1 VVRASL
7 LAVAAVGVLV
17 IAVGG
22 AREPRISYYR
32 VAWHE
37 YLAHPVLGSGAGTF
51 GRYWLT
57 SGRVPELGGALDAHS
72 LYLETLAELG
82 PIGLGL
88 VAAFLVYPLA
98 RASAKRRLP
107 GVAPAAGAF
116 TAFLVHAGLDW
127 DWELPVVVLAGLS
140 CAAVVAFAAPEGDVD
155 VPSSQRA
162 RATALAAAV
171 IAGLAAIVG
180 ARSTAEPSAAPVT
193 SEAPHGGASL
203 EHPPTTGDGYLPW

>member
-1 VVRASL
+1 VAAVAASVSARPRGTTSSRSQGDAARSRVVRASL

-88 VAAFLVYPLA
+88 VAAFLVYPL
-98 RASAKRRLP
+98 
-107 GVAPAAGAF
+107 
-116 TAFLVHAGLDW
+116 
-127 DWELPVVVLAGLS
+127 
-140 CAAVVAFAAPEGDVD
+140 
-155 VPSSQRA
+155 
-162 RATALAAAV
+162 
-171 IAGLAAIVG
+171 
-180 ARSTAEPSAAPVT
+180 
-193 SEAPHGGASL
+193 
-203 EHPPTTGDGYLPW
+203 